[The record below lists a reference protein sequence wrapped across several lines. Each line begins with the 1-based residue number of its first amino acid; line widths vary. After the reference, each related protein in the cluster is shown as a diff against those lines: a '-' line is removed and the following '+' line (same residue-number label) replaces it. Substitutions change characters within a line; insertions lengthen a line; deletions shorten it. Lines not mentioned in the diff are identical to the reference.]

1 MVGISIENCHIE
13 LPKRI
18 EKWTYC
24 KYEVNIIFN
33 ILETRFYLLGACLK
47 SNIFFPAWNP
57 AMVSYIILSI
67 KYVYI
72 YEYIYIWYIH
82 ISIYIYTFIDIQLQS
97 RHIYIYIDAIYIY
110 IYTYP
115 YIYIMLIY
123 PVKKSWHPHGT
134 PLFEGEATFR
144 AMEDSVVY
152 AVPRRAWESCF
163 TRRGRGSFCR
173 REGRAGDSWLYHGFT
188 WCFWCLFF

>member
-72 YEYIYIWYIH
+72 YEYIYIYIWYIH

-110 IYTYP
+110 IYHAHIP
-115 YIYIMLIY
+115 SKKIMTSPWNSFVRRRSHL
-123 PVKKSWHPHGT
+123 PRHGR
-134 PLFEGEATFR
+134 LGGL
-144 AMEDSVVY
+144 
-152 AVPRRAWESCF
+152 RRAAPRLGELLHTPRARFVLS
-163 TRRGRGSFCR
+163 
-173 REGRAGDSWLYHGFT
+173 EGGTCWGFVALP
-188 WCFWCLFF
+188 WIYMVFLMFVFLKV